1 MKTLDYFLNYLF
13 KLNKTF
19 QINYVSKKID
29 GSDPVRYKRIQI
41 WMDFIKKTFG
51 SGKYLI

>member
-1 MKTLDYFLNYLF
+1 MGKLNYYLNQLF

-19 QINYVSKKID
+19 QINYVLKKID

-41 WMDFIKKTFG
+41 WMDFIKTTFG